1 MKGKFGKRVIAAG
14 LAAVLAVSMC
24 ACGKDGSSK
33 GGKNENSALAKENV
47 YRETP
52 VTMPEILDDPENG
65 YVNVQDLA
73 YRDGKVYMIVQ
84 TRDYMTDETA
94 IYVLSMKTDGSELE
108 QTALETAKNNQEID
122 TGAVALPVE
131 GVEGETG
138 DFEEEDGESNIWEY
152 HEYGQFVFDSNGSI
166 YGVHTYNR
174 EDSSNPEEYISEYHT
189 YICNWDKDG
198 SLLWETEME
207 DLQSDESEEYLYL
220 NSMFAADDTIWLL
233 ISGDHNYLKELSPD
247 STIGD
252 KKELSEETM
261 AVLDNS
267 ENIFP
272 REDGSFLI
280 MYRDEN
286 DWTKLFITTYDMTTD
301 TLGEAVTM
309 PASLSYNG
317 YNGMSAG
324 TSSDLFFSNSNGVY
338 CYNLGDEEVTLR
350 MNYVNSDV
358 NVTGFDRMVEIDDKS
373 FFGVYREDYS
383 SDIEAGLFTYVDP
396 SEIADKAVIVMA
408 GNYINTDYK
417 QRVIEFNRSSEDYRI
432 VLKL

>member
-1 MKGKFGKRVIAAG
+1 MKA
-14 LAAVLAVSMC
+14 
-24 ACGKDGSSK
+24 
-33 GGKNENSALAKENV
+33 
-47 YRETP
+47 
-52 VTMPEILDDPENG
+52 
-65 YVNVQDLA
+65 
-73 YRDGKVYMIVQ
+73 
-84 TRDYMTDETA
+84 
-94 IYVLSMKTDGSELE
+94 
-108 QTALETAKNNQEID
+108 
-122 TGAVALPVE
+122 
-131 GVEGETG
+131 
-138 DFEEEDGESNIWEY
+138 
-152 HEYGQFVFDSNGSI
+152 
-166 YGVHTYNR
+166 
-174 EDSSNPEEYISEYHT
+174 
-189 YICNWDKDG
+189 
-198 SLLWETEME
+198 
-207 DLQSDESEEYLYL
+207 EEYLYL

-338 CYNLGDEEVTLR
+338 CYNLGDEEDNTSDELR
-350 MNYVNSDV
+350 QFPM
-358 NVTGFDRMVEIDDKS
+358 
-373 FFGVYREDYS
+373 
-383 SDIEAGLFTYVDP
+383 
-396 SEIADKAVIVMA
+396 
-408 GNYINTDYK
+408 
-417 QRVIEFNRSSEDYRI
+417 
-432 VLKL
+432 